1 MSLIF
6 VNRYFFPDHS
16 ATSQL
21 LSDLTFAL
29 AATGQTIIVITSRQ
43 RYDHP
48 SVSLPPE
55 ETVDGVRIVRVWTT
69 RFGRANLIGRA
80 VDYLAFYLSAAWA
93 LFRATQS
100 GDIIVAKT
108 DPPMLSVVAAP
119 IARLRGARLVNWL
132 QDLFP
137 EVAQVVG
144 VWARGLTDPFYRL
157 LTTLRNRSLKSANAN
172 VVLGELMAE
181 RVAAQ
186 GLPPAQIRII
196 SNWADGHLLRP
207 LETQDNPLRHEWDLT
222 DKFVV
227 GYSGNLGRAHE
238 YATFLDAM
246 AELEQRAAPVIDN
259 KSSTGSDRGPSS
271 TSRSVNPPI
280 VWLFI
285 GGGALFDAFRREVQS
300 RGFTNVL
307 FRPYQPRERLSESL
321 SAADVHLVSLRPDM
335 EGLIVPSK
343 FHGITAVGRP
353 TLFIGTGDGE
363 IARLIRRYDCGV
375 TVPQGDGAA
384 LAAAILDL
392 ARNPERR
399 AHLGTNARKAFEA
412 AFDKPIAVQAWQRLL
427 SDVAHQP

>member
-29 AATGQTIIVITSRQ
+29 AASGQTITVITSRQ
-43 RYDHP
+43 RYDDP
-48 SVSLPPE
+48 NVSLSPD

-69 RFGRANLIGRA
+69 RFGRANLIGRT
-80 VDYLAFYLSAAWA
+80 VDYLTFYVSAAWA

-100 GDIIVAKT
+100 DDIIVAKT

-119 IARLRGARLVNWL
+119 IARLRGAQLVNWL

-144 VWARGLTDPFYRL
+144 VGTHGLTGPFYRL
-157 LTTLRNRSLKSANAN
+157 LTTLRNRSLKSASAN

-186 GLPPAQIRII
+186 GLPPTQIQII
-196 SNWADGHLLRP
+196 SNWADGHFLRP
-207 LETQDNPLRHEWDLT
+207 LEQEDNPLRHEWGLT
-222 DKFVV
+222 DTFVV

-238 YATFLDAM
+238 YATLLDAM
-246 AELEQRAAPVIDN
+246 AELERTAAPVIDD
-259 KSSTGSDRGPSS
+259 KSSTGSARGPSS
-271 TSRSVNPPI
+271 TSRSLNPPI

-375 TVPQGDGAA
+375 TVPQGEGAA

-399 AHLGTNARKAFEA
+399 AYLGANARRAFEA
-412 AFDKPIAVQAWQRLL
+412 AFDMPIAVQAWQRLL
-427 SDVAHQP
+427 SDVAHRT